1 MKRKFILIVFLLLNL
16 SLCAQTEISGRS
28 KGYKFSYKPTYERGV
43 PPNLFVDMSF
53 SDDNGNGIVECNE
66 SALLTLNITN
76 KGTGKAQGLY
86 VKIKDGFNDN
96 QFTIGEASE
105 IYFIQPQET
114 RTVKIPIKAG
124 FDVKTAEHKLE
135 INVTE
140 HFGYDMD
147 PAYLV
152 LNTLEY
158 QKPQLV
164 FSGYEI
170 LDYGKGTGAIIEDGQ
185 LQAGEMVKLKLVVQN
200 IGQNIAQNT
209 QYNLTTTDNNIYIE
223 NGMGSLNNLAI
234 GEVKEFWVTLS
245 PNKRVN
251 YKDKLPVYLTITNTH
266 NYGNLEKYQLPI
278 VLNKKPPI
286 PQTLEVE
293 ANIDK
298 LAKQVARFEYTSNK
312 FTANIGSVKNIATV
326 EPSNTVRPNSVAVVF
341 GIENYKNL
349 PPAPYADNDA
359 EIIKKYLKERLGV
372 EKVVVYKDDEVS
384 GFIFDDVFNPDNGE
398 LQKAIVKEQTD
409 LFVFYSGHGV
419 PSKDGKNIYLFP
431 ADGKIERIEMQGYNL
446 NTLYNNLDKLG
457 AKTTTVFIDACFSG
471 SSRIS
476 EKKQAENLIAAKGV
490 KIIPKLVEPWQTNP
504 NFSVF
509 NSSGPSE
516 TSLGFDP
523 SQTGLFTYFL
533 CVGLQG
539 DADSNHDHNITNGEL
554 NKYITNKVQET
565 SKKIFGVQT
574 PQFNGNP
581 DMILVEY

>member
-1 MKRKFILIVFLLLNL
+1 MKKTVLLVLIGLTSVL
-16 SLCAQTEISGRS
+16 SYSQTTISGQTS
-28 KGYKFSYKPTYERGV
+28 GQTFSYKPTYERGV

-53 SDDNGNGIVECNE
+53 ADDNGNGILECSE
-66 SALLTLNITN
+66 SAILKLQITN
-76 KGTGKAQGLY
+76 KGTGKAQGLKI
-86 VKIKDGFNDN
+86 VIKDSFVDKN
-96 QFTIGEASE
+96 FTIGATSE
-105 IYFIQPQET
+105 IYFIQPQKS
-114 RTVKIPIKAG
+114 VKVEIPIKAG
-124 FDVKTAEHKLE
+124 FDVKTGEHKLE

-140 HFGYDMD
+140 NFGYDMD
-147 PAYLV
+147 PAFLV

-170 LDYGKGTGAIIEDGQ
+170 VDVGKGTGAIIEDGQ
-185 LQAGEMVKLKLVVQN
+185 LQAGEMVKLKLIVQN
-200 IGQNIAQNT
+200 IGQNVAKNSH
-209 QYNLTTTDNNIYIE
+209 YELKTTDVNIFIE
-223 NGMGSLNNLAI
+223 GGTGVLNDFSI
-234 GEVKEFWVTLS
+234 GEVKDFWVTLS

-251 YKDKLPVYLTITNTH
+251 YQSELPIYLTVTNEH
-266 NYGNLEKYQLPI
+266 NKGDLEKFQLPI

-286 PQTLEVE
+286 AQTLEVK
-293 ANIDK
+293 ADVDK

-312 FTANIGSVKNIATV
+312 FTANVGSVKNISAV
-326 EPSNTVRPNSVAVVF
+326 EPAKTKRNNSVAVIF

-349 PPAPYADNDA
+349 PPAPYADKDA
-359 EIIKKYLKERLGV
+359 EVIKSYFKERFGV
-372 EKVVVYKDDEVS
+372 QQVVIYKNEDVS

-398 LQKAIVKEQTD
+398 LQKTIVKGETD

-419 PSKDGKNIYLFP
+419 PSKDGLEIYLFP
-431 ADGKIERIEMQGYNL
+431 SDGKIDRIEAQGYNI
-446 NTLYNNLDKLG
+446 NKLYTNLDKLG

-471 SSRIS
+471 SSRTS
-476 EKKQAENLIAAKGV
+476 EKQKTENLVAAKGV
-490 KIIPKLVEPWQTNP
+490 KIIPKIVSPWQTNP

-523 SQTGLFTYFL
+523 TQTGLFTYYL

-539 DADSNHDHNITNGEL
+539 EADENQDHKITNGEL
-554 NKYITNKVQET
+554 SRFVSAKVAET

-574 PQFNGNP
+574 PQFHGNE